1 MLTTRALISE
11 SGMRRCDRNCLL
23 RSTKLTF
30 SFINRPQIISKV
42 SNQIISNKL
51 ADNGEKRYAKCQEHT
66 WCAKEQQERV
76 SCNSNENQFSL
87 KILKDEQV
95 KLSKFRETNGMKDA
109 GLEVMRNT
117 SSVGETKVVV
127 QKWSN
132 NVA

>member
-1 MLTTRALISE
+1 
-11 SGMRRCDRNCLL
+11 
-23 RSTKLTF
+23 LTF
-30 SFINRPQIISKV
+30 SFINRPQIISKA

-76 SCNSNENQFSL
+76 SSNSNENQFSL